1 MGMDFSFNESQTL
14 STMIDGLYARPGL
27 RALSMESNWASVR
40 RAMIMNCDDY
50 NDAEFEYLVV
60 VEGFSSKNT
69 FMTKRSFGF
78 GVVYN
83 ISGE

>member
-1 MGMDFSFNESQTL
+1 
-14 STMIDGLYARPGL
+14 
-27 RALSMESNWASVR
+27 
-40 RAMIMNCDDY
+40 MIMKCDDY

-60 VEGFSSKNT
+60 GVEGFSSKNT
-69 FMTKRSFGF
+69 FMTKRRRCHSGF

>member
-1 MGMDFSFNESQTL
+1 MGRDFGFNESPTL
-14 STMIDGLYARPGL
+14 LTMIYGLYARPGL

-50 NDAEFEYLVV
+50 NDAAFEYLVV

-69 FMTKRSFGF
+69 FMTKRRRCH
-78 GVVYN
+78 
-83 ISGE
+83 SGLE